1 MRKKVDGPDER
12 TSLAYYVSD
21 FFCVQRTHARKL
33 SCESIDAGLAGP
45 QIQVPLTRDNNKK
58 KT

>member
-1 MRKKVDGPDER
+1 MEVE
-12 TSLAYYVSD
+12 TSLSDNFSD

-45 QIQVPLTRDNNKK
+45 QIQVPLTRNNKEK
-58 KT
+58 YR